1 MCVQFAE
8 LPGGL
13 NVFVLVFFYLF
24 LLSKMTFFQ
33 DIFSRFYN
41 TLCTV
46 SMRKITSIGV
56 VDNDGDVDIVN
67 EQRT

>member
-1 MCVQFAE
+1 MA
-8 LPGGL
+8 
-13 NVFVLVFFYLF
+13 
-24 LLSKMTFFQ
+24 FFQ
-33 DIFSRFYN
+33 YIFFRIYN

-46 SMRKITSIGV
+46 SMRKITLIGV